1 VSFLPNCIYQAKTP
15 DTDKGQKMSI
25 KQKTLAL
32 ATEHS
37 IEIWW
42 PKGVRKDEANFVISL
57 PKGMQLADG
66 RTGLSVDYNNWI
78 SDYQNWKGLLA
89 DVEELIAEKSTWCEI
104 EKVGA

>member
-1 VSFLPNCIYQAKTP
+1 M
-15 DTDKGQKMSI
+15 KM

-32 ATEHS
+32 AAEHG

-42 PKGVRKDEANFVISL
+42 PKGDEEAGYTISL

-66 RTGLSVDYNNWI
+66 RTGLSVDYNTWI
-78 SDYQNWKGLLA
+78 SYYQNWKQLLA
-89 DVEELIAEKSTWCEI
+89 DVEELIEEKSTWCEI

>member
-1 VSFLPNCIYQAKTP
+1 M
-15 DTDKGQKMSI
+15 KM

-32 ATEHS
+32 AAEHG

-42 PKGVRKDEANFVISL
+42 PKGADGYEAGYTISL

-66 RTGLSVDYNNWI
+66 RTGLSVDHNTWI

-89 DVEELIAEKSTWCEI
+89 DVEELIEEKSTWCEI